1 MTLTLLPASVILT
14 MAKILLVDDDRN
26 LVDVF
31 QTALQNAG
39 YTVIAVYDGKSALEK
54 ANTERPDLILLDQVL
69 PDITGIDVLKTI
81 KAGALKDTPVVMVSN
96 FGQNELVQ
104 EALNAG
110 AIDYILKYQIAS
122 QDLTSKV
129 KQLLG
134 DPAKSEGG

>member
-1 MTLTLLPASVILT
+1 MTLTLLPASVVLT

-39 YTVIAVYDGKSALEK
+39 YTVIAAYDGKSALEK

-104 EALNAG
+104 EALTAG
-110 AIDYILKYQIAS
+110 ATDYILKYQIAS